1 MSEFLNIED
10 VADDRGEEP
19 FKIARMLTRKE
30 CKLYLH
36 LGGSEDTILCMTEY
50 LNEKGNY
57 SIYQIRRGI
66 YPMTL
71 KAQNKYVERISVNNF
86 DLTELHFISG
96 KDNRLKYL
104 HEEDRTVKVVVKIS
118 DIDLLPKSKLV
129 PKRLGASKSIKRK
142 EKFADKNFH
151 ELVLRAVKFVYN
163 KTKQTNWNV
172 VRIALEKCCLKEESI
187 EFKKDYNVEGDSV
200 NYIHFKSHNYMEPY
214 KITESYFIKT
224 LSAYRKNL

>member
-1 MSEFLNIED
+1 MNEFLNIED
-10 VADDRGEEP
+10 VADDRGDEP

-30 CKLYLH
+30 CKLYLN
-36 LGGSEDTILCMTEY
+36 LGGSEDPILCMTKY

-86 DLTELHFISG
+86 DLTGLHFISG
-96 KDNRLKYL
+96 KDNMLRYL
-104 HEEDRTVKVVVKIS
+104 HEEDRTVKVVAKKS
-118 DIDLLPKSKLV
+118 DIDLLPKPTLV
-129 PKRLGASKSIKRK
+129 LKRLGASKSIKRK
-142 EKFADKNFH
+142 EKFADNNFH

-163 KTKQTNWNV
+163 KTKQTNWNE

-214 KITESYFIKT
+214 KITVSYFSKT